1 MTQHQPLTPLRPIVD
16 LASDG
21 TLFCNPG
28 RAQPK
33 RDIPKALHHFRE
45 LIKDKEDT
53 SHVFEIYDA
62 LPSRNFRPRAHSFT
76 LSERGDALRAAE
88 PYLPPILDDH
98 DALSHMPKGSVAE
111 TYVRFM
117 ESEGLSAAGLV
128 AESEKLGRPKYG
140 DLMEWYGFRQRDTH
154 DLLHV
159 LTGYGRDALGEQC
172 VLLFTHG
179 QSPSLGHLLLGYA
192 GAANIKKQVKSK
204 APVYRA
210 VREAH
215 RMGKACPSIVEMSI
229 RELLAMDLLEVRKQ
243 FGIAEHRWYRA
254 CHEIWRTEGV
264 DPYDLLAK
272 TR

>member
-1 MTQHQPLTPLRPIVD
+1 MTQHQPISKLIPGGDR
-16 LASDG
+16 ASDG
-21 TLFCNPG
+21 TLFCNP
-28 RAQPK
+28 RRPEPR
-33 RDIPKALHHFRE
+33 RDIAKAIHHFRE

-53 SHVFEIYDA
+53 CHVFEIYDA
-62 LPSRNFRPRAHSFT
+62 LPSRNFRSRAHSFT
-76 LSERGDALRAAE
+76 LSGQGDELRAAE
-88 PYLPPILDDH
+88 PYLPSILDDH
-98 DALSHMPKGSVAE
+98 DALSHMQKGSIADA
-111 TYVRFM
+111 YVRFM
-117 ESEGLSAAGLV
+117 EGEGLSAAGLV

-179 QSPSLGHLLLGYA
+179 QSPSAGHLLLGYA
-192 GAANIKKQVKSK
+192 GAANIKKQVKSA

-215 RMGKACPSIVEMSI
+215 RLGKACPPIAEMSI
-229 RELLAMDLLEVRKQ
+229 RELLAMDLLQVRKQ
-243 FGIAEHRWYRA
+243 FGIAEHRWYRE
-254 CHEIWRTEGV
+254 CHRIWQAEGI

-272 TR
+272 AQ